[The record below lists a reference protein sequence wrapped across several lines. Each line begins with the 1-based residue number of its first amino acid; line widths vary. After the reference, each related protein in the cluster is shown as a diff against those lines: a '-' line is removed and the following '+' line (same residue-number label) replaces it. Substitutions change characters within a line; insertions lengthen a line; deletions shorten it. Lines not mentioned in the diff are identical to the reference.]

1 MQENKN
7 LTGVLNNAT
16 LNPITSSSFMQK
28 FIKLMNMTFEIS
40 TPKWL
45 LEIGA
50 IIVKTETK
58 LFLKCSYVVPK

>member
-1 MQENKN
+1 
-7 LTGVLNNAT
+7 
-16 LNPITSSSFMQK
+16 MQK

-50 IIVKTETK
+50 IIVKTEPK
-58 LFLKCSYVVPK
+58 LFLKCS

>member
-1 MQENKN
+1 
-7 LTGVLNNAT
+7 
-16 LNPITSSSFMQK
+16 MQK

-50 IIVKTETK
+50 IIMKTETK
-58 LFLKCSYVVPK
+58 LFLKCSWVVPERLLHSGFLFKYDTFDGMLCEILKK

>member
-1 MQENKN
+1 
-7 LTGVLNNAT
+7 
-16 LNPITSSSFMQK
+16 MQK